1 MAEEAPRWLDR
12 KALAIHISVRVDYV
26 SRLVKS
32 GKLPAPSYHLGPK
45 SPRWDRLAVD
55 ACFEG
60 EMRSAS
66 RSVDEAVQA
75 LVEKIERGDALGS
88 GTGTRRRG
96 R

>member
-12 KALAIHISVRVDYV
+12 EAIATYISVRVDYV
-26 SRLVKS
+26 ARLVKA
-32 GKLPAPSYHLGPK
+32 GKLPEPSYHLGPK
-45 SPRWDRLAVD
+45 SPRWDRLVVD

-66 RSVDEAVQA
+66 RSADEAVQA
-75 LVEKIERGDALGS
+75 LVQKIERGDALGS
-88 GTGTRRRG
+88 EAGTRRR